1 MKKTYLLNFVACVTD
16 LFQLLAIM
24 AIILSF
30 ILQFPIEGLLL
41 CSLVPIKPG
50 DDKPRW
56 LSKEEK
62 AKFTLSSELKDILI
76 GLCLGDLYIYKQRL
90 NVSLMFRQGIV
101 HEDYLLHLFE
111 LFKNFGPSGPKIQN
125 SQPDKRTGKVYS
137 AIYYRTYALPCFKAL
152 YDLFYVGGKKIVPL
166 NIEDL
171 LTPIG
176 LCFWLCDD
184 GYWSTHNRRVVL
196 STNSFTL
203 DEVNLL
209 ADALNK
215 KWDLKCFVNKHTS
228 GYIIVIPPYSVPV
241 LQGLLKDVMPKMMMH
256 KIGL

>member
-111 LFKNFGPSGPKIQN
+111 LFKNFGPS
-125 SQPDKRTGKVYS
+125 
-137 AIYYRTYALPCFKAL
+137 
-152 YDLFYVGGKKIVPL
+152 PL
-166 NIEDL
+166 N
-171 LTPIG
+171 
-176 LCFWLCDD
+176 CFAID
-184 GYWSTHNRRVVL
+184 GTVRKYKTLSLIKEQAKFIVL
-196 STNSFTL
+196 
-203 DEVNLL
+203 
-209 ADALNK
+209 
-215 KWDLKCFVNKHTS
+215 
-228 GYIIVIPPYSVPV
+228 YIIELTLYRALRPCMTYS
-241 LQGLLKDVMPKMMMH
+241 M
-256 KIGL
+256 